1 MSVNTKEFRGLGAM
15 LFYAFFKKAGYM
27 VFAYSASKKSRNKKY
42 ITYMAT
48 MLSF

>member
-1 MSVNTKEFRGLGAM
+1 MSVNTKEFRGLGGC
-15 LFYAFFKKAGYM
+15 FYVFFKKAGYM

-42 ITYMAT
+42 ITHMAT